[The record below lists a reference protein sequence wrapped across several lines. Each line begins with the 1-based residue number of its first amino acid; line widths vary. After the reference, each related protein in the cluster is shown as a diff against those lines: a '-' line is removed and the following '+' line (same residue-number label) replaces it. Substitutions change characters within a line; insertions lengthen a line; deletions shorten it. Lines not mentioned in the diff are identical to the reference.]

1 MIDWKE
7 FDEIWR
13 FLVEY
18 KPRLDLS
25 EIHKP
30 PVNVFETGDRIV
42 VEVAL
47 PGVEKQDVRVEFTE
61 GVLRIYG
68 IRRDLHT
75 EDERK
80 FHVVEI
86 SYGPFERRVYVG
98 EEVDIERIES
108 RLENGLLT
116 IDVPKKI
123 FRFREIEIEKGE

>member
-1 MIDWKE
+1 M
-7 FDEIWR
+7 
-13 FLVEY
+13 
-18 KPRLDLS
+18 
-25 EIHKP
+25 
-30 PVNVFETGDRIV
+30 
-42 VEVAL
+42 
-47 PGVEKQDVRVEFTE
+47 
-61 GVLRIYG
+61 RIYG

-123 FRFREIEIEKGE
+123 HRFREINIEQGE